1 MFESKSWLNSRRTNS
16 VFHENRAFLKRYPQ
30 YQIGRASYGCPEVF
44 SWSQDEKLEIG
55 SFCSISDQ
63 VNIFLGGEHRTDWI
77 TTFPFSSFLQE
88 AAHIPGHPQS
98 KGDVLIGNDV
108 WIAFGA
114 SILSGV
120 HIANGAVVGANAVV
134 SKDVPPYA
142 IVAGN
147 PAKIIKYRFSESIID
162 RLQATAWWDWPE
174 DQIRKAIP
182 YLLSSDL
189 ETFFRQAEKTFR
201 EVNN

>member
-1 MFESKSWLNSRRTNS
+1 MFESKSWLKSKPTRS
-16 VFHENRAFLKRYPQ
+16 AFQENRAFLKRYPQ

-44 SWSQDEKLEIG
+44 SWGADERLQIG

-88 AAHIPGHPQS
+88 AEHIPGHPKS
-98 KGDVLIGNDV
+98 KGDVWIGNDV

-114 SILSGV
+114 TILSGV
-120 HIANGAVVGANAVV
+120 RIGNGAVIGANAVV
-134 SKDVPPYA
+134 SKNVPPYA

-147 PAKIIKYRFSESIID
+147 PATIIKYRFTEDIID
-162 RLQATAWWDWPE
+162 RLQAIAWWDWPE
-174 DQIRKAIP
+174 DAIRTHIP
-182 YLLSSDL
+182 YLLSNDL
-189 ETFFRQAEKTFR
+189 ESFFQQAEQVHIRRGK
-201 EVNN
+201 